1 MKNDD
6 FKPIFVGF
14 EAIFSGKIK
23 NSTRCIHAYYL
34 GEISSKLDINSP
46 SPGYAVDPKRLG
58 NDLTDINRQFIF
70 LTTSIDLE
78 SSQIT

>member
-58 NDLTDINRQFIF
+58 NDLTVWEQKEDFYKYPI
-70 LTTSIDLE
+70 
-78 SSQIT
+78 

>member
-6 FKPIFVGF
+6 FKPYFIGF

-23 NSTRCIHAYYL
+23 NSTRCIHAHYL

-58 NDLTDINRQFIF
+58 NDLTLQNKQLHFK
-70 LTTSIDLE
+70 TS
-78 SSQIT
+78 SYTSKQ